1 MARDYQMTGGFLD
14 GFRVSFDKRNSILS
28 EKSYPLGTFATE
40 YLEMG
45 WERLSV
51 LSVRMNRFQEEFTV
65 FLSARDPSCAA
76 VAQQALDA
84 VWDILRELPVYREI
98 DPHESAYGLMHYMR
112 EHPDEVDDMLTP
124 GTGRNRMMHRWL
136 GRMRDLV
143 PAVDTFTRETELML
157 MEFFKDLESRRPE
170 DYAEAY
176 WRYRE
181 YMNDREAD
189 EEADVPELDRLTYP
203 VQVSYRTIRKD
214 GKPVLAEQME
224 FGELASFLYCDL
236 YRGMTAGN
244 LPRRCDCCGHWF
256 LAMGAYDTRYC
267 TRTAPGETKKTCRQV
282 GPHRKEKQRNGDEFI
297 RREYQKAYNRLKGR
311 KHRRSISTDE
321 WNRQVALAQ
330 DLKAQAEKGQI
341 TDVELRQGL
350 DKI

>member
-14 GFRVSFDKRNSILS
+14 GFQVSFDKRNSILA

-40 YLEMG
+40 YLELDWHQVADLDRQMHTF
-45 WERLSV
+45 V
-51 LSVRMNRFQEEFTV
+51 EEFTV
-65 FLSARDPSCAA
+65 FLSARDPSSAA

-84 VWDILRELPVYREI
+84 VWASLRKLPVYREL
-98 DPHESAYGLMHYMR
+98 DPHESAYGLLHYMR

-124 GTGRNRMMHRWL
+124 GTGRNQMMERWL
-136 GRMRDLV
+136 GRMRNFWKSI
-143 PAVDTFTRETELML
+143 DTFVRDTELML

-176 WRYRE
+176 GRYRQ
-181 YMNDREAD
+181 YMDDVAED
-189 EEADVPELDRLTYP
+189 EEAEVPELDRMVYP
-203 VQVSYRTIRKD
+203 VEVSYRAIQEG
-214 GKPVLAEQME
+214 GKPVLVEQME

-236 YRGMTAGN
+236 YRGMAAGN
-244 LPRRCDCCGHWF
+244 LPQRCDCCGHWF
-256 LAMGAYDTRYC
+256 LAIGAYDTRYC
-267 TRTAPGETKKTCRQV
+267 TRVAPGEAKKTCRQV
-282 GPHRKEKQRNGDEFI
+282 GPHRKEKRRNGDEFI

-311 KHRRSISTDE
+311 KHRGSISTDE

-330 DLKAQAEKGQI
+330 EFKAQAEKGQI

-350 DKI
+350 DRI